1 MSIASKIFGTY
12 SEKELKRI
20 RPLVKQINALEPQM

>member
-1 MSIASKIFGTY
+1 MGLFPTH

-20 RPLVKQINALEPQM
+20 RPLVSKVMALEEPYSKLE